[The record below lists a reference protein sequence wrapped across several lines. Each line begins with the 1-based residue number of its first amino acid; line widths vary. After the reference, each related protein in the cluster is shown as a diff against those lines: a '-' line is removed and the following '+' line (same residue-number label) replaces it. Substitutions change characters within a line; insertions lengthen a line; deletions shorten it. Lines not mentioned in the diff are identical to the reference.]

1 MDPLKEM
8 SIKMNEIIAF
18 IKDEFSKIRTNRPTT
33 RLVEHIK
40 VSYMNTEIQLIHIAT
55 LSISPPRDIIVSPWD
70 KSTIPAITKAIEEAD
85 IGLGILADSS
95 GVRLTIPELTGER
108 KQDLIRL
115 IKTIAEENRI
125 KMRAERN
132 KIVKE
137 LESLP
142 EDQKFKGKNNLQ
154 KLVDDFNEQV
164 DNLVKDKITEI
175 ES

>member
-1 MDPLKEM
+1 MDPLKEI
-8 SIKMNEIIAF
+8 SIKMDEIITF
-18 IKDEFSKIRTNRPTT
+18 VKDEFSKIRTNRPTT

-40 VSYMNTEIQLIHIAT
+40 VSYMSTEVQLIHIAT

-70 KSTIPAITKAIEEAD
+70 KSAIPAITKSIEEAG
-85 IGLGILADSS
+85 IGLGISADSS
-95 GVRLTIPELTGER
+95 GVRLTMPELTGER
-108 KQDLIRL
+108 KQEL
-115 IKTIAEENRI
+115 IKLIKIIAEENRI

-142 EDQKFKGKNNLQ
+142 EDQKFRGKNNLQ
-154 KLVDDFNEQV
+154 KLVDDFNDQI
-164 DNLVKDKITEI
+164 DNLIEVKITEI

>member
-1 MDPLKEM
+1 MDPLKEISVKM
-8 SIKMNEIIAF
+8 SEIVTF
-18 IKDEFSKIRTNRPTT
+18 VKNEFSKIRTNRPTT

-40 VSYMNTEIQLIHIAT
+40 VSYMDTETQLIHIAT

-70 KSTIPAITKAIEEAD
+70 KGAIPAITKAIEEAGV
-85 IGLGILADSS
+85 GLGISADSA
-95 GVRLTIPELTGER
+95 GVRLTMPELIGER
-108 KQDLIRL
+108 KQELIKL

-132 KIVKE
+132 KTVKE
-137 LESLP
+137 LDSLP

-154 KLVDDFNEQV
+154 KLVDDFNERV
-164 DNLVKDKITEI
+164 DNLVEEKIVEI